1 MTDPTKKDESGQT
14 NDKAKAVKSAMT
26 GTPETGA
33 ATPPA
38 DKPADPVKEPPKTGA
53 PEGSVSKPVAASAA
67 KPPEPPKDAAREPA
81 KDPMKPASPSPTSPP
96 RDPSKGSVPPSSPAP
111 SASAGTP
118 GAAAGG
124 KEPPKAP
131 SGPQGPGAPKGPGS
145 PPSGA
150 AAKSPPP
157 RTPAAKPKKKR
168 GCLGMLIWLLVIVG
182 ALGAAAYYTWPHWPA
197 MVKKPVEAKIS
208 ELVPDVQT
216 PAEKA
221 AIEDR
226 LAKYDAQIAALE
238 NTVAQLSSREV
249 LTADQ
254 IKSIAASGGGAAA
267 GAGADAAK
275 VNALA
280 ARVDALE
287 KALTSVGSS
296 QTTGTGDVTDA
307 TDAAAGAAVARATAA
322 IGASVETLSQRVAQL
337 ETEIAAVTAVES
349 RVKDMEARAQEVSP
363 REAKAALVLA
373 VSHLSDAVTR
383 SVPFTDELNSLKAVA
398 KDDAGFAEPI
408 GVLESQAKTGIPSLI
423 DLRASFPEVARDV
436 SRVHADW
443 TGEDWVDKALTRVTS
458 LVSVRKTGTDA
469 MADLGTDGALA
480 KAEGALENGDVA
492 AAVKALEGLEGP
504 PAEAAAP
511 WLAEARKRLS
521 ALEALASLRQRA
533 IALLAAGG

>member
-1 MTDPTKKDESGQT
+1 
-14 NDKAKAVKSAMT
+14 
-26 GTPETGA
+26 
-33 ATPPA
+33 
-38 DKPADPVKEPPKTGA
+38 
-53 PEGSVSKPVAASAA
+53 
-67 KPPEPPKDAAREPA
+67 
-81 KDPMKPASPSPTSPP
+81 
-96 RDPSKGSVPPSSPAP
+96 
-111 SASAGTP
+111 
-118 GAAAGG
+118 
-124 KEPPKAP
+124 
-131 SGPQGPGAPKGPGS
+131 
-145 PPSGA
+145 
-150 AAKSPPP
+150 
-157 RTPAAKPKKKR
+157 
-168 GCLGMLIWLLVIVG
+168 MLIWLLVIVG

-226 LAKYDAQIAALE
+226 LAKYDAQIVALE
-238 NTVAQLSSREV
+238 KTVAQLSSREV

-267 GAGADAAK
+267 GAGADSAQ
-275 VNALA
+275 VSALA
-280 ARVDALE
+280 ARMDALE

-296 QTTGTGDVTDA
+296 QTTGSGDA
-307 TDAAAGAAVARATAA
+307 TDAAAGAAVAGATAA
-322 IGASVETLSQRVAQL
+322 IGASVETLSQRVARL
-337 ETEIAAVTAVES
+337 ETEIATVTAVES

-383 SVPFTDELNSLKAVA
+383 SIPFTDELDSLKAVA

-408 GVLESQAKTGIPSLI
+408 GVLESQAGTGIPSLI
-423 DLRASFPEVARDV
+423 GLRASFPEVARDV

-480 KAEGALENGDVA
+480 KAEGALANGDVA